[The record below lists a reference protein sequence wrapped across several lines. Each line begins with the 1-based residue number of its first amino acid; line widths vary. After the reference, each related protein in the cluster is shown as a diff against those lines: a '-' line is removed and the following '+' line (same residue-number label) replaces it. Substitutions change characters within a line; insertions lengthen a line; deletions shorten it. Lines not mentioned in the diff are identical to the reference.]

1 MNDKMPELRKAFELA
16 GLAEVKAVFRKRDL
30 RGATHRDM
38 VMGSGREVNGGGL
51 YAILGR
57 SGSARAASSPTPWV
71 SFLHGPSA
79 SPYRE
84 IRLSPTYPPHGSVH
98 TKLRRPDRL
107 RSPLPRGTQA
117 GTSTP

>member
-57 SGSARAASSPTPWV
+57 SGSARAASSPTPWGIIPTRP
-71 SFLHGPSA
+71 FRLPLQRNQTQPDIPSSRFGA
-79 SPYRE
+79 
-84 IRLSPTYPPHGSVH
+84 H
-98 TKLRRPDRL
+98 
-107 RSPLPRGTQA
+107 
-117 GTSTP
+117 